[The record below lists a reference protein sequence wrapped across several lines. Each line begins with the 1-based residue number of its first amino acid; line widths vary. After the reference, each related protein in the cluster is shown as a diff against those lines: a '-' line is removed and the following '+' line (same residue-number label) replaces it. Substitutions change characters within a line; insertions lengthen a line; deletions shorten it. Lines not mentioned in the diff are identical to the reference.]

1 MLPLPVLQFQL
12 QIMILRKSQGCM
24 QSLPGEAPRFKL
36 GHNMNPAGSFRW
48 ILLLMDSA
56 KNKQRFSPQ
65 NDMNLPSTEER
76 ELTRSFEM
84 QIVPDVAAVSF
95 ERSNSRSREGSQLR
109 RHGNFDWTTS
119 SVDCGHSGNMGY
131 LLDSGKPRSLSRF
144 ACLQQTLE
152 DLPWKLDWKIL
163 QNLENHILA
172 HLFWVASTLWLV
184 MQLALCEATTTS
196 CPLLLCLPWL
206 GMKFVALLQHIW
218 ALNKRKLWSHTWRA
232 GACSLASYLGNVASQ
247 HSFLNLKTC
256 HFGMK
261 EGHKHAKALSCA
273 N

>member
-1 MLPLPVLQFQL
+1 MIKSKNVANASSAIPTSDHDFEKISRLHCKVYRAKRHVSSWVTTWTQL
-12 QIMILRKSQGCM
+12 AAFG
-24 QSLPGEAPRFKL
+24 
-36 GHNMNPAGSFRW
+36 GSFCWW
-48 ILLLMDSA
+48 IRQKTNSVFCHSMIWIFQA
-56 KNKQRFSPQ
+56 QR
-65 NDMNLPSTEER
+65 NV

-84 QIVPDVAAVSF
+84 QVVLDVAAVSF

-152 DLPWKLDWKIL
+152 DLPRKLDWKIL

-184 MQLALCEATTTS
+184 MQLARVVWGYYHIVSTA
-196 CPLLLCLPWL
+196 
-206 GMKFVALLQHIW
+206 ALL
-218 ALNKRKLWSHTWRA
+218 AMA
-232 GACSLASYLGNVASQ
+232 GHEICGLIATYLGSQ
-247 HSFLNLKTC
+247 QTQALIPHLKSRCLQLGILSWQCCKSAFLYKFINMSFRHQKR
-256 HFGMK
+256 
-261 EGHKHAKALSCA
+261 A
-273 N
+273 